1 MTEITKEPNPILD
14 IASIF
19 GLAFIFT
26 GTHFLFLYF
35 SPITTY
41 FSIFCA
47 SFIVTLL
54 PFLFYMSKGHSSP
67 NTEIFIMLVFA
78 INIGFGLFNINT
90 SKEME
95 RVLSEKITNFEDY
108 SVVIRFNDS
117 QLKAGIEKHNKSVND
132 YKKLEIKIKEKEKI
146 EAEKIRN
153 L

>member
-1 MTEITKEPNPILD
+1 MTNTTKEITPILD

-19 GLAFIFT
+19 GISFIFT
-26 GTHFLFLYF
+26 GVHFLFLYF
-35 SPITTY
+35 SLITTY
-41 FSIFCA
+41 FSIFCT
-47 SFIVTLL
+47 SFIVALL
-54 PFLFYMSKGHSSP
+54 PFFFYMSKGHSSP

-95 RVLSEKITNFEDY
+95 RALSSKISNFEDY
-108 SVVIRFNDS
+108 SVVIRFSDS
-117 QLKAGIEKHNKSVND
+117 QLKAGIERHNRNVND
-132 YKKLEIKIKEKEKI
+132 YKKLETKIREKEKI